1 MERLKSQKFLAGL
14 KQSKK
19 AILSQ
24 KATLVYIAKDADE
37 YIKLPLIDLCKK
49 EGVEILYVET
59 MKELSKACRV
69 EVPTAVAVL
78 LKEEN

>member
-1 MERLKSQKFLAGL
+1 MERLRNKKFLAGL
-14 KQSKK
+14 KQSRK
-19 AILSQ
+19 AILAK

-37 YIKLPLIDLCKK
+37 YIKLPLEDLCKR
-49 EGVEILYVET
+49 EGIEVLYTET
-59 MKELSKACRV
+59 MKELSKACHV